1 MKDAGTCL
9 AIRSAPPHRFLVTT
23 RIMQINSFSTISRAR
38 LEQAG
43 SASDDNTAPGSVKIR
58 NPLDGQA
65 PGARCLRRQALS
77 MSVKQSRTQNA
88 QKARA
93 ATKQPERSTVFP
105 AAYQPR

>member
-1 MKDAGTCL
+1 
-9 AIRSAPPHRFLVTT
+9 
-23 RIMQINSFSTISRAR
+23 MQINSFSTISRAR

-65 PGARCLRRQALS
+65 PGARCLRRQGLS
-77 MSVKQSRTQNA
+77 LSVKQSRAQNA
-88 QKARA
+88 QKARVA
-93 ATKQPERSTVFP
+93 IQQPERSSVFP